1 MTAVGEVNT
10 DLASKCMEFC
20 QALASQGQAFNFSLA
35 IGSSFSFSLDS
46 RTKAEG
52 TVNKKR
58 VSPSTLRRNT
68 KRRKEFIMKQ
78 QLSSNRITSEKE
90 TASKVLKCDQCDYEG
105 ASEKGLTQ
113 HKRMKHKKPAADIGH
128 QLPTTPQ
135 AGTGILRSRNVSTE
149 SLICSPLLAN
159 SREENCQNCEAPF
172 SPGHQCEDSI
182 SDTPEVDNDSDSDE
196 CDCSITLKSDYCCH
210 VLDCKHPDDCEC
222 KTNCCQP
229 GK

>member
-1 MTAVGEVNT
+1 MAIHG
-10 DLASKCMEFC
+10 LG
-20 QALASQGQAFNFSLA
+20 LASQGQAFNFSLA

-52 TVNKKR
+52 TVIKKR

-135 AGTGILRSRNVSTE
+135 AGTGILRSRNESTE

-159 SREENCQNCEAPF
+159 TREENCQNCEAPF

-182 SDTPEVDNDSDSDE
+182 SDTPEVDNDSDSEE
-196 CDCSITLKSDYCCH
+196 CDCQLMSSGSFYGYCCKNT
-210 VLDCKHPDDCEC
+210 DCNHPDDCVC
-222 KTNCCQP
+222 KTKSCRCCQP

>member
-52 TVNKKR
+52 TVAKKR

-78 QLSSNRITSEKE
+78 QFSSTWIPSEEK
-90 TASKVLKCDQCDYEG
+90 TASAVPKCDQCDYEG

-113 HKRMKHKKPAADIGH
+113 HKRMKHKNP
-128 QLPTTPQ
+128 
-135 AGTGILRSRNVSTE
+135 GILRSQNESTE

-159 SREENCQNCEAPF
+159 TREENCQNCEAPF

-182 SDTPEVDNDSDSDE
+182 SDTPEVDNNSDSEE
-196 CDCSITLKSDYCCH
+196 CDCQLMSSGSFYGYCCKNT
-210 VLDCKHPDDCEC
+210 DCNHPDDCEC
-222 KTNCCQP
+222 RTRPGQCAYRCCQP
-229 GK
+229 VK